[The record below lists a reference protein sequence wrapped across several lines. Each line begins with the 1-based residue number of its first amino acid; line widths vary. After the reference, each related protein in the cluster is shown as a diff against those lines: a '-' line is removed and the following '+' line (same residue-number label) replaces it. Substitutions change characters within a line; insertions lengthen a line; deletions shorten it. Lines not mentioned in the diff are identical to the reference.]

1 MRRMDVTTRD
11 RDKAREIARRFQ
23 TAARSQ
29 TMSGY
34 VAAMDEAER
43 YAAEA
48 LAYWREHAVLQA
60 RLDHREGAD

>member
-1 MRRMDVTTRD
+1 MRRMDVTARD

-23 TAARSQ
+23 TAARSH

-34 VAAMDEAER
+34 VAAMDEAEK
-43 YAAEA
+43 YTAEA